1 MLFCKLVV
9 IYDLIVLFLTMIYRL
24 YLKGMSP
31 KEWIAYKLKPD
42 TKPLIILSLL
52 ITISISLSFVALL
65 IFVISLMF

>member
-24 YLKGMSP
+24 YLKGMNP
-31 KEWIAYKLKPD
+31 AEQIAYKLKP
-42 TKPLIILSLL
+42 KSKFSKALGWLL
-52 ITISISLSFVALL
+52 FLTWVLTFVALL